1 MKSAMAKQTQ
11 FERVYNKLTDEEK
24 EFLAGLS
31 DEERAEILKFF
42 FNPLEELPRA
52 EREKYTPEEV
62 RKILRKN
69 VETPQELTE
78 EELNFIMM
86 HPELARKASEPH
98 VKPFHDIVAKLSDT
112 EIETLLLAAIKNPA
126 LFAYKPPTPTL
137 PPEKEKPPKE
147 VPPPEKA
154 PPGKKKE
161 KWRSRLPFKTTT
173 FIKKFLMMRA
183 EKGEGAYP
191 YEVYRAFKNALYG
204 IIRDEE
210 TRKMF
215 REAGEIKIDGEA
227 IDHELT
233 AEIPIKSEAI
243 VEMGFVHMRH
253 PIYYVP
259 SYQSFW
265 KYFFMLN
272 ALGLIRKRGTK
283 VPVPGLPKS
292 FARQYYEI
300 VPERID
306 DPIWEHPQ
314 EILYPLSWLGAGKIE
329 RMLKEE
335 WILAE
340 LREELPLKKMTEEE
354 INRELKRLLWK
365 NIIKYY
371 KELYYGKLEEIAEE
385 RGITVEELES
395 IMEEKRYIPEAK
407 KRELIERRM
416 EDLKREI
423 EDLKRGE
430 REERRKE

>member
-1 MKSAMAKQTQ
+1 MARQTQ

-62 RKILRKN
+62 RRILRKN
-69 VETPQELTE
+69 IETPQELTE

-98 VKPFHDIVAKLSDT
+98 MKPFHDIVAKLSDT
-112 EIETLLLAAIKNPA
+112 EIAILLKAAIKNPA
-126 LFAYKPPTPTL
+126 LFAYKPKPPVTPTP
-137 PPEKEKPPKE
+137 PPEEAKPPEE
-147 VPPPEKA
+147 VPPPEKV
-154 PPGKKKE
+154 PPGKKE
-161 KWRSRLPFKTTT
+161 KWRSLFPFKTTT

-233 AEIPIKSEAI
+233 AKIPIETETIEKK
-243 VEMGFVHMRH
+243 GFVHIRH

-272 ALGLIRKRGTK
+272 VLGLIRKRGMK

-329 RMLKEE
+329 KMMDKLSVEMF
-335 WILAE
+335 
-340 LREELPLKKMTEEE
+340 ELPPEQLTEEQRE
-354 INRELKRLLWK
+354 ELKRLLWEE
-365 NIIKYY
+365 YVVEY
-371 KELYYGKLEEIAEE
+371 FKEQYHEKLKEIAKEK
-385 RGITVEELES
+385 GITVEELEN
-395 IMEEKRYIPEAK
+395 IMEERRYIPEAK
-407 KRELIERRM
+407 KRELIKRRVK
-416 EDLKREI
+416 DLKREI
-423 EDLKRGE
+423 EDLKR
-430 REERRKE
+430 REEREKRRE

>member
-1 MKSAMAKQTQ
+1 MAPQTQ

-24 EFLAGLS
+24 KFLAELS
-31 DEERAEILKFF
+31 PEERAEILKFF
-42 FNPLEELPRA
+42 FNPLEELPRS

-62 RKILRKN
+62 RRILRKN
-69 VETPQELTE
+69 IEMPQELTE
-78 EELNFIMM
+78 EELNFVMM

-112 EIETLLLAAIKNPA
+112 DIAILLKAAIKNPA
-126 LFAYKPPTPTL
+126 LFTYKPKPPVTPTP
-137 PPEKEKPPKE
+137 PPEEEKPPKE
-147 VPPPEKA
+147 VPPPEKV
-154 PPGKKKE
+154 PTGKKE
-161 KWRSRLPFKTTT
+161 KWRSLFPFKTTT

-233 AEIPIKSEAI
+233 ARIPIKTEAI

-265 KYFFMLN
+265 KYFFMLDV
-272 ALGLIRKRGTK
+272 LGLIRKRGMK

-329 RMLKEE
+329 RMLGEP
-335 WILAE
+335 WIIDE

-371 KELYYGKLEEIAEE
+371 KELYPEKLEEIAEE
-385 RGITVEELES
+385 KGITVEELES
-395 IMEEKRYIPEAK
+395 IMKEKRYIPEVK
-407 KRELIERRM
+407 KRELKERRI

-423 EDLKRGE
+423 EDLKRREAKKEKGGGE
-430 REERRKE
+430 